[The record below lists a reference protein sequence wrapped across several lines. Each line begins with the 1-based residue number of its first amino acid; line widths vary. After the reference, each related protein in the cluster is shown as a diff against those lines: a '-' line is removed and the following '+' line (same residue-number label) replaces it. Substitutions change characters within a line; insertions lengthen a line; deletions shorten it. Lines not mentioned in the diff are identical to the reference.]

1 MRTTALAGLLRKP
14 TQAVGRYTYE
24 TGLGKST
31 RIGGA
36 EMVPAGSEWERT
48 AAVAQTPCLLISMEI
63 VIQPSEVSR
72 VYWALAYDA
81 QPSDELDTAYA
92 ANQLG
97 AARYNW
103 GPVSV
108 GANGGLILRDAG
120 ELWSVRTILPNGECV
135 DEEIRGFPFD
145 RGIYVVVSSSPR
157 VPTAPGPQ
165 FSVVARVQGNQG

>member
-24 TGLGKST
+24 TGLGKAT

-36 EMVPAGSEWERT
+36 EMVPSGSEWET
-48 AAVAQTPCLLISMEI
+48 IAAVAQTPCLLISLEV
-63 VIQPSEVSR
+63 VIQPSEAAR

-81 QPSDELDTAYA
+81 QPSDEFDTAYN
-92 ANQLG
+92 ANQIG

-108 GANGGLILRDAG
+108 GANGGLVLRDAG
-120 ELWSVRTILPNGECV
+120 ELWSVRTLVAGECI

-145 RGIYVVVSSSPR
+145 RGIVVVVSSSPR